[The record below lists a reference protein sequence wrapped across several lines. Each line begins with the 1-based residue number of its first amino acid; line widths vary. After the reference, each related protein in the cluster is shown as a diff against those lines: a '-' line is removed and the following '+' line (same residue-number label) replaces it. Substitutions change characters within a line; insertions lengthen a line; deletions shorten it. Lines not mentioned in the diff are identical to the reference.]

1 MSPKAE
7 TFFKRLFSTV
17 ILLAVLGGAV
27 AWDSV
32 YGYAA
37 LICLFCNMTTIEW
50 YRMLYERREECCRWL
65 VLLGGLVYP
74 WALAGAVLFFCEAWL
89 RLPEICPPM
98 LLAPVAY
105 TLVAFFV
112 ALYRMDRKHLPAQR
126 ALAGM
131 GITLLAFVYPVW
143 MFCFAFLLLQ
153 DHAPLLL
160 FIIIIT
166 KLSDIWAYVC
176 GVLLGRRFISSPFS
190 PVVSPKKSWEGIIG
204 SYILTGL
211 SAALILS
218 LGDHTISMTSFP
230 PLLIFLVGYTILFIL
245 SVTGDL
251 AGSLIKRGLGV
262 KDSGSLLPG
271 IGGIFDLIDSPA
283 FTVSAIGG
291 LICLFMVITNLLG

>member
-27 AWDSV
+27 AWNST
-32 YGYAA
+32 YGYTA

-50 YRMLYERREECCRWL
+50 YRMLRERREECCRWL

-74 WALAGAVLFFCEAWL
+74 WALSAVYFCFRSDFDGL
-89 RLPEICPPM
+89 CDPEEMISLCKVPVVA
-98 LLAPVAY
+98 LVAY
-105 TLVAFFV
+105 ALAAFFV
-112 ALYRMDRKHLPAQR
+112 MLYRMDYKQLPAPR

-131 GITLLAFVYPVW
+131 GLTLLAFVYPVW
-143 MFCFAFLLLQ
+143 LFAFAILLTDEPMLLLM
-153 DHAPLLL
+153 LIL
-160 FIIIIT
+160 IT
-166 KLSDIWAYVC
+166 KMCDIWAYVS
-176 GVLLGRRFISSPFS
+176 GVLLGRRFISRPFS

-204 SYILTGL
+204 SFFITYACTC
-211 SAALILS
+211 
-218 LGDHTISMTSFP
+218 
-230 PLLIFLVGYTILFIL
+230 LLCCAFKLMAPDGQMFMVCLVVTAIIFVL
-245 SVTGDL
+245 SVAGDL

-283 FTVSAIGG
+283 FTVSAVFATI
-291 LICLFMVITNLLG
+291 LCLV